1 MKCKKHMKALCTSLI
16 FKSSLKI
23 LEANAAMINEVNL
36 NLNSLMAIFTLQTTW
51 QLIWW
56 KKLLQFYLDKIFFL
70 VQEDVREFFLFYDPV
85 LRFVKSTLN

>member
-1 MKCKKHMKALCTSLI
+1 MK
-16 FKSSLKI
+16 
-23 LEANAAMINEVNL
+23 
-36 NLNSLMAIFTLQTTW
+36 
-51 QLIWW
+51 